1 MIKTKTK
8 DIKGERVIS
17 VKIEGNLSTIVTE
30 VCHTL
35 ARGVEDLAEEVG
47 DTQVEST
54 LYATILMAIML
65 LEKDGHTIDRNR
77 LGHALMEDNNAST
90 D

>member
-1 MIKTKTK
+1 MIKTTTK
-8 DIKGERVIS
+8 RKRGKNVMDF
-17 VKIEGNLSTIVTE
+17 KIEGDLSTIVSE

-35 ARGVEDLAEEVG
+35 ARGVEVIAEEVG

-54 LYATILMAIML
+54 LYATIQMAIMH

-77 LGHALMEDNNAST
+77 LGYALMEDNDAST

>member
-1 MIKTKTK
+1 MIKTKTE

-17 VKIEGNLSTIVTE
+17 VKIKGDLSTIITE

-35 ARGVEDLAEEVG
+35 ARGVETLAEEVG

-54 LYATILMAIML
+54 LYATIRMAIMHI
-65 LEKDGHTIDRNR
+65 EKDGHIIDRNR
-77 LGHALMEDNNAST
+77 LGHALMEE
-90 D
+90 

>member
-8 DIKGERVIS
+8 DIKGKRVIS
-17 VKIEGNLSTIVTE
+17 VEIKGDLSTIVSE
-30 VCHTL
+30 VRYTL
-35 ARGVEDLAEEVG
+35 ARGVEVLAEDIG

-54 LYATILMAIML
+54 LYETIRMAIMQ
-65 LEKDGHTIDRNR
+65 LEKDGHIIDRNR
-77 LGHALMEDNNAST
+77 LGHALMEDNDAST

>member
-1 MIKTKTK
+1 MIKTKTE

-17 VKIEGNLSTIVTE
+17 VKIKGDLSTIVSE

-35 ARGVEDLAEEVG
+35 ARGVEALAEDIG
-47 DTQVEST
+47 DTRVEST
-54 LYATILMAIML
+54 LYATIQMAIMH
-65 LEKDGHTIDRNR
+65 LEKDGHIIDRNL
-77 LGHALMEDNNAST
+77 LGHALMEDNDAST

>member
-1 MIKTKTK
+1 MIKTTTK
-8 DIKGERVIS
+8 RKMGKDVMAF
-17 VKIEGNLSTIVTE
+17 KIEGDLSTIVSE

-35 ARGVEDLAEEVG
+35 ARGVEALAEDIG

-54 LYATILMAIML
+54 LYATIQMAIMY
-65 LEKDGHTIDRNR
+65 LEKDGHIIDRNR
-77 LGHALMEDNNAST
+77 LGHALMEDNDAST

>member
-54 LYATILMAIML
+54 LYATIRMAIMH

>member
-1 MIKTKTK
+1 MIKIKTE
-8 DIKGERVIS
+8 DIKGKRVIS
-17 VKIEGNLSTIVTE
+17 GKIKGDLSTIVSE

-35 ARGVEDLAEEVG
+35 ARGVEALAEDIG

-54 LYATILMAIML
+54 LYATIQMAIMY
-65 LEKDGHTIDRNR
+65 LEKDGHIIDRNR
-77 LGHALMEDNNAST
+77 LGHALMEDNDAST

>member
-1 MIKTKTK
+1 MIKTKTE
-8 DIKGERVIS
+8 DIKGKRVIS
-17 VKIEGNLSTIVTE
+17 VKIEGDLATIVTE

-35 ARGVEDLAEEVG
+35 ARGVEALAEEVG

-54 LYATILMAIML
+54 LYATIQMAIMH
-65 LEKDGHTIDRNR
+65 LEKDGHIIDRNR
-77 LGHALMEDNNAST
+77 LGYALMEGDDGT

>member
-1 MIKTKTK
+1 MIKTKTE

-17 VKIEGNLSTIVTE
+17 VKIKGDLSTIITE

-35 ARGVEDLAEEVG
+35 ARGVETLAEEVG

-54 LYATILMAIML
+54 LYATIRMAIMHI
-65 LEKDGHTIDRNR
+65 EKDGHIIDRNR
-77 LGHALMEDNNAST
+77 LRHALMEE
-90 D
+90 

>member
-1 MIKTKTK
+1 MIKTKTE
-8 DIKGERVIS
+8 DIKGKRVIS
-17 VKIEGNLSTIVTE
+17 VKIEGDLSTIVSE

-35 ARGVEDLAEEVG
+35 ARGVEALAEDIG

-54 LYATILMAIML
+54 LYAIIQMAIMH
-65 LEKDGHTIDRNR
+65 LEKDGHIIDRNR

>member
-1 MIKTKTK
+1 MIKTTTK
-8 DIKGERVIS
+8 RKRGKDVMA
-17 VKIEGNLSTIVTE
+17 VKVEGDLSTIVLE

-35 ARGVEDLAEEVG
+35 ARGVEVIAEEAE

-54 LYATILMAIML
+54 LYATIRMAIMH
-65 LEKDGHTIDRNR
+65 LEKDGHIIDRNR

>member
-1 MIKTKTK
+1 MIKTTTK
-8 DIKGERVIS
+8 RKRGKDVMAFE
-17 VKIEGNLSTIVTE
+17 IEGDLSTIVSE

-35 ARGVEDLAEEVG
+35 ARGVEALAEDIG

-54 LYATILMAIML
+54 LYATIRMAIMY
-65 LEKDGHTIDRNR
+65 LEKDGHIIDRNR

>member
-1 MIKTKTK
+1 MIKTTTK
-8 DIKGERVIS
+8 RKRGKDVMAF
-17 VKIEGNLSTIVTE
+17 KIEGDLSTIASE

-35 ARGVEDLAEEVG
+35 ARGVEPLAEDIG
-47 DTQVEST
+47 DTRVEST
-54 LYATILMAIML
+54 LYATIQMAIMH
-65 LEKDGHTIDRNR
+65 LEKDGHIIDRNR

>member
-1 MIKTKTK
+1 MIKTQTEKE
-8 DIKGERVIS
+8 KGKRVIS
-17 VKIEGNLSTIVTE
+17 VKIEGDLETIVME
-30 VCHTL
+30 VCHTV
-35 ARGVEDLAEEVG
+35 ARGVEALAEEVG

-54 LYATILMAIML
+54 LYATIRMAIMQ

-77 LGHALMEDNNAST
+77 LGHALMEDNDAST

>member
-1 MIKTKTK
+1 MIKTQTEKE
-8 DIKGERVIS
+8 KGKRVIS
-17 VKIEGNLSTIVTE
+17 VKIEGDLSTIVSE

-35 ARGVEDLAEEVG
+35 ARGVEALAEDIG

-54 LYATILMAIML
+54 LYAIIQMAIMH
-65 LEKDGHTIDRNR
+65 LEKDGHIIDRNR